1 MRKARLA
8 NRFSLLFNCSKSAAT
23 VSVAVWKRR
32 RSSGSTYIFH
42 SAHMSVCFPVVG
54 GLKRRCSA
62 AGTPPG
68 SALAG
73 ICLSNSA
80 RNGSNS
86 ESSIWSL
93 RRRIS
98 ISARFLESG
107 EQEITVQLLHI
118 KLGPFTHAAP
128 QNGSPVVMHF
138 QHVSLCFLA
147 RIAEDPLENHGHIAH
162 QIYGI
167 VVDHHLPG
175 NVKIFFGT
183 RFFFDGGLHRRN
195 SSHQLVRGMSCSF
208 HSFDLQQAHA
218 GLPWPATHAEN
229 ANIPRPQFKPVAPEI
244 FRG

>member
-23 VSVAVWKRR
+23 VCVAVWKRR

-62 AGTPPG
+62 ADTPLG
-68 SALAG
+68 SALVG
-73 ICLSNSA
+73 ICRSNSA
-80 RNGSNS
+80 RNGSSS

-98 ISARFLESG
+98 ISARLLESG

-118 KLGPFTHAAP
+118 KFGALAHAAP
-128 QNGSPVVMHF
+128 QNRPAFMMHF

-147 RIAEDPLENHGHIAH
+147 RITEDPLENHGHVTH
-162 QIYGI
+162 QIHRVI
-167 VVDHHLPG
+167 VDHHLPR
-175 NVKIFFGT
+175 NIKIFFRT
-183 RFFFDGGLHRRN
+183 RFLFDHRIR
-195 SSHQLVRGMSCSF
+195 SDVKGHELCTAEARAGASF
-208 HSFDLQQAHA
+208 QTHERVV
-218 GLPWPATHAEN
+218 WPF
-229 ANIPRPQFKPVAPEI
+229 QC
-244 FRG
+244 